1 MKEINLTEGSIFT
14 KLVQFSLPMIA
25 GNLLQQVYN
34 LVDTLIV
41 GKCIGSDALA
51 AVGSA
56 YTLMT
61 FLTSILIGLCMGSGA
76 FFSADYG
83 AREEAQLG
91 EDIRL
96 SFGFI
101 LAMCALIYAII
112 YPGME
117 LILSLL
123 QTPTELLELTRNY
136 VRPVFTG
143 IFFVF
148 LYNFYAY
155 LLRAMG
161 NSLVPLV
168 FLGISALLNIVLD
181 LWFVLGFHMGV
192 AGAAWATVIA
202 QAVSGVGIAL
212 YTRRKLSLPKAKA
225 KTRSLSRLW
234 EIVVNDAATA
244 LQQSV
249 MNFGILMIQ
258 GLVNSFG
265 ATVMASFAA
274 AVKIDTIA
282 YMPAQE
288 FGNAYSLF
296 VSQNY
301 GARQPERIRKGTRLS
316 FLVSAIFCLAISGLI
331 FFLSPWLMGFFVEPG
346 ETAII
351 VGGVQYL
358 RIEGSMYVG
367 IGILF
372 LWYGYFRAIRKPQVS
387 LILTV
392 ISLGTRVA
400 LSYALAPR
408 TVLGVVAI
416 WLSIP
421 IGWVLADLAGLVF
434 YRRLRPEM

>member
-1 MKEINLTEGSIFT
+1 MGEIHLTEGSIFK

-83 AREEAQLG
+83 AGEEAQLG

-123 QTPTELLELTRNY
+123 QTPPELLELTRNY

-155 LLRAMG
+155 LQRAMG
-161 NSLVPLV
+161 NSLIPLV
-168 FLGISALLNIVLD
+168 FLGISALLNIALD

-212 YTRRKLSLPKAKA
+212 YTQRKLSLPKT
-225 KTRSLSRLW
+225 KTKSRRLSRLRK
-234 EIVVNDAATA
+234 IVVNDAATA

-258 GLVNSFG
+258 GRGGKDRYHRLHARPGIRQRLLSLRFPELR
-265 ATVMASFAA
+265 SPAA
-274 AVKIDTIA
+274 GTDSQGHPAVL
-282 YMPAQE
+282 P
-288 FGNAYSLF
+288 GVRN
-296 VSQNY
+296 
-301 GARQPERIRKGTRLS
+301 
-316 FLVSAIFCLAISGLI
+316 
-331 FFLSPWLMGFFVEPG
+331 FLSGD
-346 ETAII
+346 
-351 VGGVQYL
+351 L
-358 RIEGSMYVG
+358 RSDFRPVPLAHG
-367 IGILF
+367 LF
-372 LWYGYFRAIRKPQVS
+372 RG
-387 LILTV
+387 
-392 ISLGTRVA
+392 
-400 LSYALAPR
+400 
-408 TVLGVVAI
+408 
-416 WLSIP
+416 
-421 IGWVLADLAGLVF
+421 AGRNRH
-434 YRRLRPEM
+434 YRRRRPISAY

>member
-1 MKEINLTEGSIFT
+1 MGEINLTEGSIFK

-83 AREEAQLG
+83 AGEEAQLG

-123 QTPTELLELTRNY
+123 QTPPELLELTRNY

-155 LLRAMG
+155 LQRAMG
-161 NSLVPLV
+161 NSLIPLV
-168 FLGISALLNIVLD
+168 FLGISAL
-181 LWFVLGFHMGV
+181 LGFHMGV

-212 YTRRKLSLPKAKA
+212 YTRRKLSLPQA
-225 KTRSLSRLW
+225 KTKSRSLSRLR

-316 FLVSAIFCLAISGLI
+316 FLVSTIFCMVISGLI
-331 FFLSPWLMGFFVEPG
+331 FVLSPWLMGFFVEPG

-408 TVLGVVAI
+408 TALGVVAI